1 MILDIDLERLQL
13 IQVVLTLVGG
23 ISLPIDLFTAALF
36 LLQGSIIYAT
46 PKLRITVI
54 GFLVCVFCFKFYI
67 LLPLFD
73 NRLVRRLQSQ

>member
-1 MILDIDLERLQL
+1 MILDIDLRRLQP
-13 IQVVLTLVGG
+13 IQVVLTLTGG

-46 PKLRITVI
+46 PKLRITVVV
-54 GFLVCVFCFKFYI
+54 LCVCVFCFKFYI

-73 NRLVRRLQSQ
+73 NRLVSLLQSQ